1 MQSPSDTVY
10 KVVITDMIE
19 PHGVG
24 TITMVGQLEQLG
36 EQTLVR
42 CGQVLHEADGWY
54 VDRAEADRDAAD
66 IIEARAV
73 RLTAQ
78 AEGLRKR
85 SVPWDSPTW

>member
-1 MQSPSDTVY
+1 MRSPSDTVY

-66 IIEARAV
+66 VIAARAA
-73 RLTAQ
+73 RLATQ
-78 AEGLRKR
+78 AERLRQQQE
-85 SVPWDSPTW
+85 